1 MSMRDDIVAGTRA
14 AVQLLAG
21 GSAPESW
28 AWAANQGEPGTRNNL
43 GSWQPL
49 VARQADRS
57 VRDEYDAQMGGIVR
71 RERLVLSVA
80 QADVPPV
87 GSIIRDPAG
96 QFWSVDAQPAAG
108 SGIARLELLRVLGM
122 IQTADRGGSV

>member
-1 MSMRDDIVAGTRA
+1 MSMRDDIIAGTRA

-21 GSAPESW
+21 GSAPEVW

-43 GSWQPL
+43 GSWQAL
-49 VARQADRS
+49 SARQADRS
-57 VRDEYDAQMGGIVR
+57 VRDEYDAQMGGMVR

-80 QADVPPV
+80 QAEVPPV

-96 QFWSVDAQPAAG
+96 LFWSVDAQPAAG
-108 SGIARLELLRVLGM
+108 SGIARLELVRVLGM